1 MAKEIQFRGK
11 ELSEINSMSIKEF
24 SQLLSSRERRK
35 INRGFTEPEKKLI
48 EKAKKKD
55 FIKTH
60 CRDMI
65 VLPVFVGKKIAI
77 YNGKEFVS
85 IQVTSEMLGHRLGEF
100 VPTRKPVKHNSPGI
114 GATKST
120 AHASVK

>member
-11 ELSEINSMSIKEF
+11 ELDELSSMSIKEF
-24 SQLLSSRERRK
+24 SQLLASRERRK
-35 INRGFTEPEKKLI
+35 INRGFTEAEKRLI
-48 EKAKKKD
+48 EKVKKKD
-55 FIKTH
+55 FVKTH

-65 VLPVFVGKKIAI
+65 VLPVFVGKKLGI

-100 VPTRKPVKHNSPGI
+100 VPTRKQVKHNSPGI